1 MEKRSTKIAYFVALG
16 VFIVLLVI
24 LGIQFKGKE
33 NPVFVGDG
41 AFYTTGDGVFLDG
54 IQRTVD
60 DSEGSKYAL
69 DGSYYVS
76 PEAGTYFE
84 LSEDG
89 NTIVGADGTEY
100 VKSEEKSKDVNG
112 VEYTTYEEKVYS
124 ETPFAGTF
132 WSLLPP
138 IVAIVLALISKEVY
152 SSLFLGCLVGAL
164 LYTQFAPWDTI
175 VTLVGA
181 DYGIISVLAD
191 SGNMGIIV
199 FLVTLG
205 IMVDLMNKGG
215 GSEAFGRWAKKTVHT
230 RCGAQL
236 LTMLLGVLIFVDDYF
251 NCLTVGS
258 VMRPVTDRQKV
269 SRAKLAYLID
279 STAAPICIIAPVSS
293 WAAAV
298 TSSVPAGSGINGFTM
313 FLRTIPYNY
322 YAVMTVVMSLFLIF
336 TGAEFGPMKLN
347 EDNAQNGDLFTTA
360 DRPYGDDVDDGS
372 DTNGHVID
380 LIAPVLV
387 LIAACIFGM
396 VYTGGFFEGV
406 DFITAFAD
414 CNASAGLVLGSSIA
428 LLFTFVFYRV
438 RSVMT
443 FQDFAACIPEGFKA
457 MVSPMLI
464 LSLAWTLSGMTGLL
478 GAKYYVANLLG
489 SSAAALQ
496 YLLPFIIFL
505 VAVFLAFATGT
516 SWGTF
521 SILIPIVCQAFP
533 DGEMLVVSI
542 AACLSGAVC
551 GDHCSPISDTTI
563 MASAGA
569 HCSHVNH
576 VSTQLPYAI
585 TAAACSAVCYVI
597 TGLAQAVLGSRAS
610 LVTSLVLLVVAIV
623 LELAVLSVI
632 RARTRAK
639 TSGDAA

>member
-1 MEKRSTKIAYFVALG
+1 MKNKNLSWAGALFVFAL
-16 VFIVLLVI
+16 LLWCTAVTP
-24 LGIQFKGKE
+24 GKVAD
-33 NPVFVGDG
+33 P
-41 AFYTTGDGVFLDG
+41 ATYTC
-54 IQRTVD
+54 
-60 DSEGSKYAL
+60 A
-69 DGSYYVS
+69 
-76 PEAGTYFE
+76 
-84 LSEDG
+84 
-89 NTIVGADGTEY
+89 
-100 VKSEEKSKDVNG
+100 
-112 VEYTTYEEKVYS
+112 VYS
-124 ETPFAGTF
+124 TF
-132 WSLLPP
+132 FSLLPP
-138 IVAIVLALISKEVY
+138 VIAIVLALNTKEVY
-152 SSLFLGCLVGAL
+152 TSLLVGIASGAL
-164 LYTQFAPWDTI
+164 LYANGNLELALN
-175 VTLVGA
+175 TLFFNEDG
-181 DYGIISVLAD
+181 GMITKLSD
-191 SGNMGIIV
+191 SGNMGILA
-199 FLVTLG
+199 FLVMLG
-205 IMVDLMNKGG
+205 ILVALMNKAG
-215 GSEAFGRWAKKTVHT
+215 GSAAFGRWASTHIHS
-230 RCGAQL
+230 RAGAQFATL
-236 LTMLLGVLIFVDDYF
+236 LLGVMIFVDDYF

-347 EDNAQNGDLFTTA
+347 EDNAKNGDLFTTA
-360 DRPYGDDVDDGS
+360 DRPYGDDVDDGN

-489 SSAAALQ
+489 NSAAALQ

-585 TAAACSAVCYVI
+585 TAAACSAVCYII

-639 TSGDAA
+639 TSGDAV

>member
-1 MEKRSTKIAYFVALG
+1 MKNK
-16 VFIVLLVI
+16 
-24 LGIQFKGKE
+24 
-33 NPVFVGDG
+33 N
-41 AFYTTGDGVFLDG
+41 
-54 IQRTVD
+54 
-60 DSEGSKYAL
+60 
-69 DGSYYVS
+69 
-76 PEAGTYFE
+76 
-84 LSEDG
+84 LSW
-89 NTIVGADGTEY
+89 VGALFVFALLLWCTAVTPGKVADPAT
-100 VKSEEKSKDVNG
+100 
-112 VEYTTYEEKVYS
+112 YTCAVYS
-124 ETPFAGTF
+124 TF
-132 WSLLPP
+132 FSLLPP
-138 IVAIVLALISKEVY
+138 VIAIVLALNTKEVY
-152 SSLFLGCLVGAL
+152 TSLLVGIASGAL
-164 LYTQFAPWDTI
+164 LYANGNLELALN
-175 VTLVGA
+175 TLFFNEDG
-181 DYGIISVLAD
+181 GMITKLSD
-191 SGNMGIIV
+191 SGNVGILA
-199 FLVTLG
+199 FLVMLG
-205 IMVDLMNKGG
+205 ILVALMNKAG
-215 GSEAFGRWAKKTVHT
+215 GSAAFGRWASTHIHS
-230 RCGAQL
+230 RAGAQFATL
-236 LTMLLGVLIFVDDYF
+236 MLGVMIFVDDYF

-298 TSSVPAGSGINGFTM
+298 TSSVPEGSGINGFTM

-322 YAVMTVVMSLFLIF
+322 YAVLTVVMSLFLIF

-347 EDNAQNGDLFTTA
+347 EDNAKNGDLFTTA
-360 DRPYGDDVDDGS
+360 DRPYGDDVDDGN

-478 GAKYYVANLLG
+478 GAKYYVANLLSG
-489 SSAAALQ
+489 SAAALQ
-496 YLLPFIIFL
+496 YMLPVIIFL

-521 SILIPIVCQAFP
+521 SILIPIVCHAFP
-533 DGEMLVVSI
+533 EGEMLVISI

-585 TAAACSAVCYVI
+585 TAASCAAVCYVI
-597 TGLAQAVLGSRAS
+597 TGIAQAFLGANGS
-610 LVTSLVLLVVAIV
+610 LLTSLILLAVAIAV
-623 LELAVLSVI
+623 ELAVLNVI
-632 RARTRAK
+632 RLRTKK
-639 TSGDAA
+639 TKQV